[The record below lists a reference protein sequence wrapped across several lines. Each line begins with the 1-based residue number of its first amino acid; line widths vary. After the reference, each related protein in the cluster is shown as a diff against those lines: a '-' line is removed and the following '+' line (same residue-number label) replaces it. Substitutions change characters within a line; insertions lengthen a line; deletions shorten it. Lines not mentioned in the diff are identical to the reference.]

1 MYTVRLKNNKSFNC
15 SSNSTIFEAAKINN
29 INLEHSCL
37 SARCRSC
44 IVKLISGRTI
54 NKADESVLTAS
65 EKQQNYTLSCN
76 SIPISDLQID
86 VEDLEGITIFEKK
99 IIPAKINSIDF
110 LKKNIIKLKLR
121 LPPNSNFKYNAGQ
134 YINLIKGDIVRSYS
148 IADYPNENNEIEL
161 FIKNIKGG

>member
-1 MYTVRLKNNKSFNC
+1 M
-15 SSNSTIFEAAKINN
+15 
-29 INLEHSCL
+29 
-37 SARCRSC
+37 
-44 IVKLISGRTI
+44 
-54 NKADESVLTAS
+54 LTAS

-148 IADYPNENNEIEL
+148 IADYPNKTMKL
-161 FIKNIKGG
+161 SYL